1 MENNLQYQLKTED
14 GIIDFEVLLPQTDED
29 VVLLSE
35 LQESEIQIDEEFHKI
50 DSLIDEKSQSI
61 DKYTNHADALC
72 YVAAISSGALA
83 GILDIVF
90 VGSFDF
96 DSAKKSVDA
105 AFDNFVHERAK
116 DVKISDEIC
125 KYKKKMADKGLP
137 VDKDKIETIKAGIEN
152 DFKKNPNKASSIRLL
167 EKHFGLPSDSVWDPK
182 DGITAK
188 SHHLDDLCHHPS
200 VLGLACSILMQFT
213 EKATFSN
220 SLGLK
225 ITYSVEKSEFIGEG
239 IKEKIIAGTINWLG
253 HLVSDMAGSSSS
265 AVKGNAGMG
274 LPGPLMTSLKEF
286 SSLPIM
292 RKTPLP
298 KLLNDLFTK
307 DNAIFGKYR
316 LDMRSELAIGKELSK
331 QAIPVFIN
339 EILVRSFY
347 FIRGLI
353 TYART
358 AHSIKE
364 IPWDRVIPFGN
375 RTIERM
381 MTISLGTM
389 EVIDMTEAAIQ
400 GIVEGGKTGNVYA
413 GIAVFFKTFALRIN
427 YVGIGR
433 LVVAGVV
440 DTSMGIKRGK
450 LINERIAL
458 YNDKLKLT
466 NAKVL
471 YKEAEMWISAEKAG
485 EAILKSYGMIEA
497 TQKFYQESCDELQ
510 ENLDSIGNQKESI
523 EKKNPGLTGAMLDTL
538 KWG

>member
-1 MENNLQYQLKTED
+1 MCKNMQYQFKTDE
-14 GIIDFEVLLPQTDED
+14 GTIEYEVLLPQTEED
-29 VVLLSE
+29 IALLSE
-35 LQESEIQIDEEFHKI
+35 LIESSFQIDENIQKI
-50 DSLIDEKSQSI
+50 DNLIDDKSHSI
-61 DKYTNHADALC
+61 DKYTNQADALC
-72 YVAAISSGALA
+72 YAAAISSGVLA

-105 AFDNFVHERAK
+105 AFDKFVHERAK
-116 DVKISDEIC
+116 NVKISDEIS

-137 VDKDKIETIKAGIEN
+137 IDKDKINTIKSGIEN
-152 DFKKNPNKASSIRLL
+152 DFEKNPNKASSIRLL

-213 EKATFSN
+213 KKASFSN
-220 SLGLK
+220 SLGIK
-225 ITYSVEKSEFIGEG
+225 ITYSVKHSEFIGEG

-265 AVKGNAGMG
+265 AAKGNAGMG
-274 LPGPLMTSLKEF
+274 LPGPLMTSLKEI
-286 SSLPIM
+286 SSLPIIK
-292 RKTPLP
+292 KTPLP
-298 KLLNDLFTK
+298 KLVNDLFTK
-307 DNAIFGKYR
+307 DNAVFGKYR

-353 TYART
+353 TYAKN
-358 AHSIKE
+358 AQSIKD
-364 IPWDRVIPFGN
+364 IPWDKVIPFGN

-389 EVIDMTEAAIQ
+389 EVIDMTEATIQ
-400 GIVEGGKTGNVYA
+400 GIIEGGKTGNIYA

-458 YNDKLKLT
+458 YNDKLRLT
-466 NAKVL
+466 NSKVL
-471 YKEAEMWISAEKAG
+471 FKEAEMWISAEKAG
-485 EAILKSYGMIEA
+485 EAILKSYSLIEA
-497 TQKFYQESCDELQ
+497 TQAYYNDSCEEIQ
-510 ENLDSIGNQKESI
+510 ENLDSIFEHKDAVEQ
-523 EKKNPGLTGAMLDTL
+523 KNPGLTGSMLDTL